1 MPIDASIYQNF
12 LRPPKSMQEYD
23 NEAMAAQ
30 GNALQLQTQRMQ
42 ANALMQQ
49 QAEERGLR
57 NFLAGGADLST
68 PEGAAG
74 LFRAAPK
81 AAGGI
86 LKSQAEIAQANQ
98 AALKDKAQAGK
109 ASAEQI
115 GEAIKNSRLQLDG
128 VTTPEQYIAWHMQNH
143 ADPVLGAYLDSR
155 GVTVDSAR
163 AQIDDALKKPGGFVQ
178 LLNESKM
185 GAEKTYAQV
194 MSEKTLAETNRHNTT
209 TEGLTKRGQDVGAET
224 TRRGQNLADQRA
236 KDALAQGKVPS
247 GYRQRPDGSL
257 EFIPGGPADPATAK
271 KAAPTE
277 FQGKSAAFGSR
288 AQEADRILQSLE
300 GKYSQAGINTK
311 QGLGNTW
318 IVGGALESGANLA
331 LSPESQQAEQAQRD
345 FVNAILRQ
353 ESGAAI
359 GKDEFANAAKQY
371 FPQPGDS
378 KEVRTQKAA
387 NRARA
392 VQGLINNAGNA
403 TVMPP
408 STGGDIHSQADAIL
422 KGK

>member
-209 TEGLTKRGQDVGAET
+209 SEGLTKRGQDVGAET
-224 TRRGQNLADQRA
+224 TRRGQNMADQRA
-236 KDALAQGKVPS
+236 RDALVQGDRHFTATQAGKGAQGTEGERNAAGYLMRMEEATKLLDKFEAKGAATYGTQAAGGLPLVGNMARRLAMSPEQQQ
-247 GYRQRPDGSL
+247 YRQ
-257 EFIPGGPADPATAK
+257 
-271 KAAPTE
+271 
-277 FQGKSAAFGSR
+277 
-288 AQEADRILQSLE
+288 AQEDWVRSKLR
-300 GKYSQAGINTK
+300 K
-311 QGLGNTW
+311 
-318 IVGGALESGANLA
+318 ESGASIASDEMDREIETYFPMPGEGKEVIAQKRQARGVANEA
-331 LSPESQQAEQAQRD
+331 MRQSAGRASQPAP
-345 FVNAILRQ
+345 V
-353 ESGAAI
+353 
-359 GKDEFANAAKQY
+359 AAK
-371 FPQPGDS
+371 PGVGVIDFGS
-378 KEVRTQKAA
+378 
-387 NRARA
+387 
-392 VQGLINNAGNA
+392 
-403 TVMPP
+403 
-408 STGGDIHSQADAIL
+408 L
-422 KGK
+422 K